1 MKTFD
6 KMAAQGDMLLVR
18 IEALPAGAVAAK
30 AEGGRFVLAHSETG
44 HNHTVLERPTVRL
57 FNDAMDTFRSFL
69 VVEDEPAE
77 LQHERSFD
85 THEPLLIPPGT
96 YEVRRQREYTP
107 EGFRR
112 AAD

>member
-1 MKTFD
+1 MKSFE

-18 IEALPAGAVAAK
+18 VDDLPEGVREVAAING
-30 AEGGRFVLAHSETG
+30 AYILAHSETG
-44 HNHTVLERPTVRL
+44 HNHVVLDRPTVRM
-57 FNDAMDTFRSFL
+57 FSGMDEFRAYL
-69 VVEDEPAE
+69 VVEGEAAE
-77 LQHERSFD
+77 LQHQRSFD
-85 THEPLLIPPGT
+85 THESLLISPGI

>member
-18 IEALPAGAVAAK
+18 IDALPEGLAPVRPVSGAYI
-30 AEGGRFVLAHSETG
+30 LAHSETG
-44 HNHTVLERPTVRL
+44 HNHVVMERPTVKL
-57 FNDAMDTFRSFL
+57 FSAMDEFRSYL
-69 VVEDEPAE
+69 VVEGDPVE
-77 LQHERSFD
+77 LQHQRGFD
-85 THEPLLIPPGT
+85 THESIKVEPGI

-107 EGFRR
+107 QGFRR